1 MDYLLTNTNL
11 RPINETFD
19 LILSDINNKKSLK
32 RMRVL
37 EIGIGNGNCSIPMS
51 KYFRSYYGIEPLT
64 NIYNVFIETCNK
76 HNCKIKSYN
85 MDLEEFVNK
94 TTKKFDMIILRN
106 VIHFIGYDEL
116 IRQIKKIIKEDSIII
131 IQNAQANP
139 IGWGNKEFVK
149 DSINFNEHKW
159 NKFKNK
165 LEECYK
171 SLQNSRYLYR
181 YEQDSKYNF
190 FILKSNNK
198 FII

>member
-94 TTKKFDMIILRN
+94 MHKQNQL
-106 VIHFIGYDEL
+106 VGE
-116 IRQIKKIIKEDSIII
+116 IK
-131 IQNAQANP
+131 
-139 IGWGNKEFVK
+139 
-149 DSINFNEHKW
+149 
-159 NKFKNK
+159 
-165 LEECYK
+165 
-171 SLQNSRYLYR
+171 NS
-181 YEQDSKYNF
+181 
-190 FILKSNNK
+190 
-198 FII
+198 